1 MLTLSNDLSNMK
13 TLDIDLIVGLIAII
27 SAICGIVFYIGS
39 LKSQIDKNSWD
50 INASRKVIRVVGK

>member
-1 MLTLSNDLSNMK
+1 MK